1 MSVTLT
7 VPTVL
12 RSLTNGNKNVE
23 VEGATVGELL
33 DALEA
38 DHPGFKTRLLDDDGN
53 LQRFMNVFV
62 DDDDIRFLQGLDTKV
77 ADGATVT
84 IMQAVAGG

>member
-23 VEGATVGELL
+23 VDGATVGELL

-38 DHPGFKTRLLDDDGN
+38 DHPGFKARLLDDDGN

-77 ADGATVT
+77 PDGATVT